1 MDLSN
6 LRKNLQAFDFRKLFV
21 DDLGWSKPSSTQTTL
36 ELEGQPF
43 DLKQVAQL
51 SGVQV
56 FEASSSDGQIPDAK
70 IRKKI
75 HDEVSKQAYENLL
88 IFTDK
93 TRTQSIWYW
102 AKRDGKKTYPRDH
115 FYDRNQSGD
124 LLLSKIQ
131 AMFVDIGELDTD
143 GNIPVVDVARKL
155 QAALDVEKTTK
166 KFYKEFEQQ
175 HLEFVGLIEGITDER
190 DKAWYASVLLNRL
203 MFIYFLQG
211 KGFVDN
217 KNYDYLQEKLGA
229 SKAKAK
235 DLYYSEFLNA
245 LFFEGFAKPE
255 NTRSAET
262 NTLLGTIKYL
272 NGGLF
277 LPHSIEQKYEG
288 KIRVPDKAFE
298 NLLGLFTRYSWN
310 LDDLPGGKDDEI
322 NPDVLG
328 YIFEKYINQKAFG
341 AYYTRPEITEYLCE
355 RTIYP
360 LILERI
366 NEPDVPGLLPGR
378 KFDSIPELLMRLDN
392 TLAKR
397 LLFKGGVL
405 SELKLLDPACGSG
418 AFLIAAMKTLF
429 NVYAS
434 AIGWV
439 EAHGNHE
446 LKDWLKKQRGGHQ
459 NFFYFIKKRIIT
471 DNLFGVDLMA
481 EATEIAR
488 LRLFLALVS
497 SAHTIDELEPLP
509 NIDFNI
515 QSGNSLIGLLHVD
528 EKEYDKLKP
537 QGGLFSKRYPD
548 IVAERLR
555 NLESYRHAAELKI
568 DDLRNLR
575 DNIEQGRGEAVQTL
589 NEILCDD
596 FGELGIKFEEATW
609 DEAKGKEGKSKKRA
623 VTIKDIEALEPFHW
637 GFEFSEVMAKGGFD
651 AIITNPPW
659 DIFKPQDREF
669 LAEYSDIAIK
679 SKTDIKEF
687 EKEKGRLM
695 KDQKILEIYL
705 EYLSRF
711 PHISAYFRSALQ
723 FRHQSSVVNG
733 KKTGTDINLY
743 KLFTEQCINLLKKSG
758 RCGTIIP
765 TGIYTDLG
773 SRGLRELLFDSCQ
786 IDHIF
791 GIANERFIFEGVDH
805 RFKFSILTF
814 EKGSKTEQF
823 DACFRIDPREAVSPD
838 RLDDFLHN
846 KLIHVTIPVDLVK
859 KLSPDSMSVIEFRN
873 EKDIQI
879 AERSL
884 TFPLLGDEVERAWNF
899 SLGSEFHMTNDSYLF
914 KTSFDSARLP
924 LYEGKMI
931 HHFTHQFAE
940 PKFWIDHK
948 EGRKAL
954 LGRDKEAGQLL
965 GYQNYR
971 IGYRS
976 ISSSTNERTMICTLL
991 PKNVFC
997 GNSLNLTRNDLLP
1010 QNSLFITTVLSSLT
1024 LDYFLRQRVS
1034 QNLNQLY
1041 IYQLP
1046 VPRLTSTDPRFLP
1059 IVTRAAKLIC
1069 TTPDFDDLAA
1079 AVGLSDHT
1087 NGVTDPAERAKL
1099 RAELDGMVAHL
1110 YGLTQADFKHILATF
1125 PLVATETKD
1134 AALQAF
1140 KDFAPKQGDTEIA
1153 QLITAGESAKLEFKS
1168 TARWN
1173 VKANMA
1179 DKKMEEVILKTV
1191 AAFWNAEGGTL
1202 LIGVEDSG
1210 NIYGLDADY
1219 KTLGNKGN
1227 RDGFELFLTDLLL
1240 KDQPELRDYLQV
1252 SFHSLEG
1259 KDVCRVVAKAASK
1272 PVYVELS
1279 GVEKFFARVN
1289 NSTRELSIK
1298 QAHDYIQDHWK

>member
-1 MDLSN
+1 MPVDLSN

-36 ELEGQPF
+36 ELEGLTF
-43 DLKQVAQL
+43 ELKQVAQL

-70 IRKKI
+70 NRKKI
-75 HDEVSKQAYENLL
+75 HDEVSEQAYENLL

-115 FYDRNQSGD
+115 FYDKNQSGD

-175 HLEFVGLIEGITDER
+175 HVEFVSLIEGIADER

-217 KNYDYLQEKLGA
+217 KNYDYLQEKLQA
-229 SKAKAK
+229 SQASGK
-235 DLYYSEFLNA
+235 DRYYSEFLNA

-255 NTRSAET
+255 NTRTSEINA
-262 NTLLGTIKYL
+262 LLGKIKYL

-310 LDDLPGGKDDEI
+310 LDDMPGGKDDEI

-360 LILERI
+360 LILERM
-366 NEPDVPGLLPGR
+366 NEVDIPGLPKAR
-378 KFDSIPELLMRLDN
+378 KFDSVPELLMRLDN

-397 LLFKGGVL
+397 LLYSGGVL

-537 QGGLFSKRYPD
+537 QGGLFTKRYPE

-575 DNIEQGRGEAVQTL
+575 DTIEQGRGEAVQTL
-589 NEILCDD
+589 NEILRDD
-596 FGELGIKFEEATW
+596 FGELNIKFEEATW

-623 VTIKDIEALEPFHW
+623 VTIDDIQALEPFHW

-659 DIFKPQDREF
+659 ETFKPIDREF
-669 LAEYSDIAIK
+669 AGSYTGTLDRR
-679 SKTDIKEF
+679 TTNVKEF
-687 EKEKGRLM
+687 QAEFHKLLQ
-695 KDQKILEIYL
+695 DSKIRQDYEN
-705 EYLSRF
+705 YLSSF
-711 PHISAYFRSALQ
+711 PHVSAFYRSA
-723 FRHQSSVVNG
+723 HQYKYQG
-733 KKTGTDINLY
+733 RGDINLY
-743 KLFTEQCINLLKKSG
+743 KLFTEQCVILLRPG
-758 RCGTIIP
+758 GLCGIVIP
-765 TGIYTDLG
+765 SGIYSDLG
-773 SRGLRELLFDSCQ
+773 TKDLRELLFRNTQVTGLFC
-786 IDHIF
+786 F
-791 GIANERFIFEGVDH
+791 ENRKNIFEDVDS
-805 RFKFSILTF
+805 RFKFVVLTF
-814 EKGSKTEQF
+814 EKGKETLSFPASFMRHFVRDLTQF
-823 DACFRIDPREAVSPD
+823 PEENAIEISVNF
-838 RLDDFLHN
+838 
-846 KLIHVTIPVDLVK
+846 VK
-859 KLSPDSMSVIEFRN
+859 QLSPDSLSVMEFKS
-873 EKDIQI
+873 EVDVEI
-879 AERSL
+879 ARKMARY
-884 TFPLLGDEVERAWNF
+884 PLLGEKLENVWNL
-899 SLGSEFHMTNDSYLF
+899 SLTNEFHMTGDSGLF
-914 KTSFDSARLP
+914 KTSSTMKRLP

-931 HHFTHQFAE
+931 WHFEPHYAE
-940 PKFWIDHK
+940 PRYWVDEK
-948 EGRKAL
+948 EGHAAV
-954 LGRDKEAGQLL
+954 LGKNGKDIGQLL
-965 GYQNYR
+965 DYQRYR
-971 IGYRS
+971 FGCRS
-976 ISSSTNERTMICTLL
+976 ITGNTNERTMIACIL
-991 PKNVFC
+991 PRNVFC
-997 GNSLNLTRNDLLP
+997 GHSLQVSKHGDNPITDAELLFFT
-1010 QNSLFITTVLSSLT
+1010 SVMSSYIV
-1024 LDYFLRQRVS
+1024 DFSLRQRVAT
-1034 QNLNQLY
+1034 QMTMFF
-1041 IYQLP
+1041 IYQTP
-1046 VPRLTSTDPRFLP
+1046 IPRLTSSDPRFLP

-1069 TTPDFDDLAA
+1069 TGPDFDDLAA

-1087 NGVTDPAERAKL
+1087 NGVTDPTERAKL

-1110 YGLTQADFKHILATF
+1110 YELTEADFKHILATF
-1125 PLVATETKD
+1125 PLVATETKE

-1140 KDFAPKQGDTEIA
+1140 KDFAPKQGDLEIA
-1153 QLITAGESAKLEFKS
+1153 QLIAAGESARLEFKS

-1179 DKKMEEVILKTV
+1179 DKKMEEVILKTI

-1272 PVYVELS
+1272 PVYVELA